1 MLQTTRPDSHGNLCP
16 SAPLTAAITQCLN
29 YLYKIELQSNSVEF
43 LERVGGTKTVKPQ
56 CMLVYGRSDR
66 WGEDEMK
73 SLRILNSAY
82 HQLHIVTYDQ
92 LLIRAK
98 QLLGITEAQTA
109 EDDEDFGDLLF

>member
-1 MLQTTRPDSHGNLCP
+1 
-16 SAPLTAAITQCLN
+16 
-29 YLYKIELQSNSVEF
+29 
-43 LERVGGTKTVKPQ
+43 
-56 CMLVYGRSDR
+56 
-66 WGEDEMK
+66 MK